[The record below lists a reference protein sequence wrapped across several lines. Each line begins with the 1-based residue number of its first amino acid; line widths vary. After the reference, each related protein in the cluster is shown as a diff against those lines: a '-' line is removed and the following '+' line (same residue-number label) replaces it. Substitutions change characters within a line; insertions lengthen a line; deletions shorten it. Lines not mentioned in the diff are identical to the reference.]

1 MPLTPHEPKRTYQ
14 FIADKIRTLIQSS
27 EFAVGER
34 LPPERDLGKQLQVS
48 RNVVR
53 EAVLALEVAGYIE
66 TRHGVGNVVV
76 SADPRPS
83 ARTELLAGVS
93 PSDILSVRRA
103 IEPQVAAVAAAA
115 ATQED
120 IVRLKEAVKAIMQD
134 DAFPPTE
141 AADWSRTFHL
151 RLAEATHNPA
161 WVVVTDELW
170 RLMRSPLMESIRVRS
185 KIYLNRRRRQRFR
198 RDVIEC
204 IERRDAV
211 GARQAMERHIDAV
224 YAFLFDKPVA

>member
-14 FIADKIRTLIQSS
+14 FIADKLRTMIQS
-27 EFAVGER
+27 GEYALGAR
-34 LPPERDLGKQLQVS
+34 LPPERDLGRQLQVS

-53 EAVLALEVAGYIE
+53 EAILALEVAGYVE
-66 TRHGVGNVVV
+66 TRHGVGTVVV
-76 SADPRPS
+76 AAEPRTA
-83 ARTELLAGVS
+83 ARAEVLAGAS

-103 IEPQVAAVAAAA
+103 IEPQVAAVAAAS
-115 ATQED
+115 ATPED
-120 IVRLKEAVKAIMQD
+120 IARLEDAVKGIMQD

-141 AADWSRTFHL
+141 AADWSRTFQM

-170 RLMRSPLMESIRVRS
+170 RLMRSPLMEGIRVRS

-204 IERRDAV
+204 IGRRDAV
-211 GARQAMERHIDAV
+211 GAREAMERHIDAV
-224 YAFLFDKPVA
+224 YAFLFDKPVR